1 MRGAVRRTIRRRV
14 WGFPLLD
21 LLLAALL
28 CLVAVASVL
37 TGNPDEG
44 PLVIT
49 LPVAVVM
56 TAAIAW
62 RTRSPVTAV
71 VMVIVASAVQTVLAM
86 APGSLWSLAVLAI
99 VMYSVGAV
107 YSEGR
112 AAVVGG
118 ALVAALLI
126 EERIDNGVDYL
137 FILLLFGGLWLL
149 GQASRTWRN
158 RVGVAEQRQ
167 RDAARLASAEERVR
181 IARELHDVVA
191 HSLSVIAIQADAAE
205 AALERDPARAS
216 EPVRVIRSTAR
227 SALTEIRGLLDVL
240 RTEEGSTVQG
250 GTDEGSPAE
259 GSTDEGTD
267 SPGLAAIE
275 ALVANARAAG
285 IPVEY
290 RPHRS
295 DAAIS
300 PVVELT
306 AYRAVQEGLT
316 NVMRHAPGAATTVEL
331 EQGDAVLRI
340 AVQNTAPVAPTTPNL
355 VGAGYGLTGIRERVR
370 AVGGRMDATS
380 TPDGGY
386 RLAVELPVHV
396 PVRTEPTGGAR

>member
-1 MRGAVRRTIRRRV
+1 MRGAVRRSIRRRV

-28 CLVAVASVL
+28 CLVAIASVL

-56 TAAIAW
+56 TVAIAW

-250 GTDEGSPAE
+250 GTGE
-259 GSTDEGTD
+259 GSTEEGTD
-267 SPGLAAIE
+267 SPGVAAIE

-295 DAAIS
+295 DAAIP

-306 AYRAVQEGLT
+306 AYRVVQEGLT
-316 NVMRHAPGAATTVEL
+316 NVMRHAPGAATTVGL

-370 AVGGRMDATS
+370 AVGGRMDAAS